1 MMETKAIRHK
11 LEHTREGI
19 THKVEIE
26 GADLYITAN
35 WDKDGNVK
43 EIFLNMGKAGS
54 TMRGLLDQLGLQS
67 SLLLQYGMPLGDLCD
82 KMMNVSYDPQ
92 GRTNN
97 KDIPQAK
104 SVADY
109 TFKWLKRNFVDE
121 KGKKELKARLEE
133 GHP

>member
-1 MMETKAIRHK
+1 MENRAIRHK
-11 LEHTREGI
+11 LEPTRQGI
-19 THKVEIE
+19 THKVEID

-35 WDKDGNVK
+35 ADKEGNVK

-54 TMRGLLDQLGLQS
+54 TMRGLLDLLGLQS
-67 SLLLQYGMPLGDLCD
+67 SLLLQYGMPLDDLCA
-82 KMMNVSYDPQ
+82 KMMNVSFDPK

-97 KDIPQAK
+97 KDIPMVT

-109 TFKWLKRNFVDE
+109 TFKWLKANFVDE
-121 KGKKELKARLEE
+121 GGREKLKGKFKE